1 VPAIVMAQEPAGT
14 IAGVVRDPAGNVIP
28 QAALEAVRR
37 ATAQERRA
45 VTGEHG
51 DYSFPALFPGEYEV
65 SVEAPGFRKSVR
77 LAIVE
82 TGMTT
87 RADFVLS
94 LPSVIDSVTV
104 AAASPLMHYDSAS
117 VSGVISREHIDALPL
132 NGRTFLELAKLE
144 PGVQQPSAA
153 NRNRTVVPLLGSP
166 AVNTGG
172 ARFTID
178 GGSITSVGLGGA
190 QMGLSQESVQEFQVT
205 TVNFGLAAGMTDAGS
220 INVVTRG
227 GSNHL
232 QGTAFCFFRDHSL
245 SAYPFLIRDSRNPD
259 PFFQRQQFG
268 AAIGGP
274 LRRNRVFY
282 FANWERNV
290 QRSISATTLLAP
302 EFAPLSRVT
311 SNPLRGDLFSV
322 RLDAKIN
329 NAHTA
334 FGRHSYDG
342 SQAFGPGAAVAGG
355 SPNAYPSNW
364 SHVDTSGWQSL
375 FGLTSVLRP
384 TLLNDLR
391 LSSFVLNTQSGPPRE
406 EDCRGCLGLGRP
418 QIAVALTGLIFGS
431 SSAIDTRERRFHLSD
446 SMTWQARA
454 HRVRVGIDW
463 EHNRDRNLTWTS
475 DPVSMTLYSP
485 ARVRAF
491 NVRPGTLPDERIP
504 LPTTF
509 ATIDDILRL
518 PLQSMTVGIGEA
530 GVRQEDGG
538 FTRQWNTVWVYA
550 DDVWRARDR
559 LTLTYGLG
567 WGADGPLNHDLQ
579 KPLLL
584 APLLGGDG
592 LDPTR
597 RRWTNFSPAASVIW
611 TASSDGKTIVR
622 AAAGRFYRPFGL
634 TSIMDAE
641 RVALGPPGL
650 GRQLISGSAIL
661 NPLSGIPGV
670 TTDTPLDFRLAPSH
684 FNGANLLAALPAIRA
699 GQSALLAAPQRN
711 VQQIQITKQQA
722 AAGTAIFPADVP
734 NPSAVHVHAG
744 LQRQL
749 GRGMVVSADVVYRHF
764 AHVPQN
770 GGAID
775 VNHYDSVRGPVIR
788 ACTPP
793 EFVDAAA
800 LCSRGAINVYVA
812 PYRFTYKGLLIRAE
826 KRFSDGWQFLGSY
839 AYSRNSGINAGS
851 GFNLENWSQNYGPA
865 ANDLT
870 HIVNLA
876 AVVRLPWAMDL
887 GANFSY
893 SSVPPF
899 SAIVGGSDFDG
910 DGTTNDLLPGTT
922 VHAFNRGMGRLDLER
937 LVTAFNT
944 TDAGIIT
951 PLTLPTAYSLGDNF
965 HTLDVRVSRP
975 FIVGARFRVSLIGE
989 AFNLY
994 NAANLTDYSGDLT
1007 TATFGQPGSRVRHLF
1022 GSGGPRSFQLA
1033 ARVSF

>member
-1 VPAIVMAQEPAGT
+1 MVLAQEPRGT
-14 IAGVVRDPAGNVIP
+14 ITGVVRDPAGNLIP
-28 QAALEAVRR
+28 RAEVEAVRR
-37 ATAQERRA
+37 ATAQVRRA
-45 VTGEHG
+45 VSGEHG
-51 DYSFPALFPGEYEV
+51 DYSFPALLPGEYEL

-77 LAIVE
+77 FTIVE

-94 LPSVIDSVTV
+94 LPGVIDSVTV
-104 AAASPLMHYDSAS
+104 RGAPPLMHYDSAS
-117 VSGVISREHIDALPL
+117 VGGLISRAHIEALPL

-153 NRNRTVVPLLGSP
+153 NRNRTVVPVLGSP
-166 AVNTGG
+166 AANIGG

-178 GGSITSVGLGGA
+178 GGSVTSVGLGGA
-190 QMGLSQESVQEFQVT
+190 QMSLSQESVQEFQVT

-220 INVVTRG
+220 INVVTRS

-232 QGTAFCFFRDHSL
+232 QGTAFYFFRDHNL
-245 SAYPFLIRDSRNPD
+245 SAYPVLIRDSRNPD

-274 LRRNRVFY
+274 LRRNRAFY
-282 FANWERNV
+282 FANWERND
-290 QRSISATTLLAP
+290 QRSVSATTLLAP
-302 EFAPLSRVT
+302 EFAHWSRVT
-311 SNPLRGDLFSV
+311 SNPLTGDLFSV

-329 NAHTA
+329 DAHGA
-334 FGRHSYDG
+334 FLRHSYDG
-342 SQAFGPGAAVAGG
+342 SQAFGPGPAVAAG
-355 SPNAYPSNW
+355 SANAYPSNW
-364 SHVDTSGWQSL
+364 SAVETSGRQSV

-391 LSSFVLNTQSGPPRE
+391 FSSFVLETQIGPARE
-406 EDCRGCLGLGRP
+406 EDCGGCLGLGGP
-418 QIAVALTGLIFGS
+418 QITVALTGLIFGN
-431 SSAIDTRERRFHLSD
+431 SSAFDTRERRFHLSD

-463 EHNRDRNLTWTS
+463 EHNRDRNLSWIS

-491 NVRPGTLPDERIP
+491 NARPGTLPAERIP

-509 ATIDDILRL
+509 ASIDDILRL

-530 GVRQEDGG
+530 GVRQHDGG

-550 DDVWRARDR
+550 EDVWRARDR

-567 WGADGPLNHDLQ
+567 WGADGPLNPDLQ

-622 AAAGRFYRPFGL
+622 AAAGRFYRTFGL

-641 RVALGPPGL
+641 RVALGPPGV
-650 GRQLISGSAIL
+650 GRQLVPGSAIL

-684 FNGANLLAALPAIRA
+684 FTGANLLAILSAIRA
-699 GQSALLAAPQRN
+699 GQSALLTAADRN

-722 AAGTAIFPADVP
+722 GPNTAIFPADVP

-744 LQRQL
+744 LQREL
-749 GRGMVVSADVVYRHF
+749 GRGMVVSADAVYRHF

-788 ACTPP
+788 PCTPP
-793 EFVDAAA
+793 EFVDPAA

-876 AVVRLPWAMDL
+876 AVVRLPRGIDL

-899 SAIVGGSDFDG
+899 SAFVGGSDFNG
-910 DGTTNDLLPGTT
+910 DGTANDLLPGTS
-922 VHAFNRGMGRLDLER
+922 VNAFNRGMGRFDLER
-937 LVTAFNT
+937 LVAAFNT
-944 TDAGIIT
+944 TNAGIIT
-951 PLTLPTAYSLGDNF
+951 PLTLPAAYALGDNF
-965 HTLDVRVSRP
+965 HTLDVRVSRT
-975 FIVGARFRVSLIGE
+975 FIVGGGLRVTVIGE
-989 AFNLY
+989 AFNAY
-994 NAANLTDYSGDLT
+994 NAANLTDYSGDLS
-1007 TATFGQPGSRVRHLF
+1007 TAVFGQPGSRVRQVF